1 MTHPPSSRRLPLQIM
16 RIFGLLI
23 TYVGSK
29 AACPLSLELSLMYND
44 SYSNIVG
51 IILALKLFVF
61 NDNKHKLL
69 AHMSVRRGVT

>member
-1 MTHPPSSRRLPLQIM
+1 
-16 RIFGLLI
+16 
-23 TYVGSK
+23 
-29 AACPLSLELSLMYND
+29 MYSD